1 MPGGVCNNLF
11 ELKELV
17 MRYTRLL
24 LVLLLILSGCGV
36 YSPPQTQRQPVVN
49 EYHGVKVVDPYQ
61 WLEDWN
67 DERVKSWSDK
77 QNVYARKML
86 DSMPH
91 IEELRERVTEI
102 LTAESVRYFSLCRRE
117 GKLFAMKRQ
126 PPLEQP
132 FLVVMHSAQ
141 QPKSE
146 RVIVDPSKID
156 PSGSTSIDFYV
167 PSPDGSL
174 VAVSLSVGGSE
185 SGDVH
190 IYKTETGEEVG
201 EVIARV
207 NGGTAGGDLAWTLDG
222 SGFYY
227 TRYPREGERPA
238 EDMDFYQQV
247 WYHEMGTSPD
257 DDRYEIG
264 RDFPRIVEIRL
275 QLDEHT
281 GRVLVTIQYGDSG
294 RFAHYVRTLRR
305 QWKQVTDYD
314 DKIVQAT
321 FGPDNTLFAISRA
334 DAPRGKILKLSL
346 TDFSLD
352 KAQTIVPEGD
362 DTIVS
367 DFYGH
372 PPIVVTSSR
381 LYLTYQLGGPSEIR
395 VFDLRGQRQT
405 GPKIL
410 PVSSVGQIVAV
421 GSDAVLYPNSSY
433 IEPSAW
439 YLFDPDEGTTVKTAL
454 VTEAP
459 VDFSDCEV
467 VREYATSKDET
478 KVPVNII
485 RRKGI
490 KLDGSNPVLLTGYG
504 GYGISIEPRYSALR
518 RVWIEQGGVYAQANL
533 RGGGEFGEQ
542 WHRQGMLT
550 NKQNVFDDF
559 AAVMRHMIDVG
570 YTSPEKLAIMGGSN
584 GGLLMGAMITQHPE
598 LCRAV
603 VSSVGIY
610 DMLRVELTPNGEFN
624 IPEFGTVKNPVHFR
638 ALYAY
643 SPYHNV
649 KDNVAYTSVLFLTGA
664 NDPRV
669 DPMHSRKM
677 TARLQGASSSGRPI
691 FLRTSSKTGHGLAT
705 PLSEQ
710 IDKSVHY
717 HAFIFNELGL

>member
-1 MPGGVCNNLF
+1 
-11 ELKELV
+11 
-17 MRYTRLL
+17 MRYTKILP
-24 LVLLLILSGCGV
+24 VLLIVLSGCAV
-36 YSPPQTQRQPVVN
+36 YGPPQTSQAPVIN
-49 EYHGVKVVDPYQ
+49 EYHGVKIVDPYQ

-67 DERVKSWSDK
+67 DKKIQSWSDK
-77 QNVYARKML
+77 QNAYARNML
-86 DSMPH
+86 DNLP
-91 IEELRERVTEI
+91 EVKELRESITNI
-102 LTAESVRYFSLCRRE
+102 LTAKSVSYYSLYRRE

-132 FLVVMHSAQ
+132 LLVVMSSAQ
-141 QPKSE
+141 EPASE
-146 RVIVDPSKID
+146 RVIVNTTKID
-156 PSGSTSIDFYV
+156 PNGSTSIDFYK

-190 IYKTETGEEVG
+190 IYKTDTGEEIG

-207 NGGTAGGDLAWTLDG
+207 NGGTAGGDVAWTPDG
-222 SGFYY
+222 SGLYY
-227 TRYPREGERPA
+227 TRYPRKGERPA
-238 EDMDFYQQV
+238 EDMDFYLQV
-247 WYHEMGTSPD
+247 WYHRMGTSPD

-264 RDFPRIVEIRL
+264 KEFPRIAEIKL
-275 QLDEHT
+275 EADEHSS
-281 GRVLVTIQYGDSG
+281 RVLATVQYGDSG
-294 RFAHYVRTLRR
+294 RFAHYIRTVRR
-305 QWKQVTDYD
+305 QWKQITDYD
-314 DKIVQAT
+314 DKIVQAA
-321 FGPDNTLFAISRA
+321 FGPDDTLFLISRA

-346 TDFSLD
+346 ADISLD
-352 KAQTIVPEGD
+352 KAQIIVPESD

-367 DFYGH
+367 DFPGH
-372 PPIVVTSSR
+372 PPIVVTSNR

-395 VFDLRGQRQT
+395 VFDLRGQRQD

-421 GSDAVLYPNSSY
+421 GSDAILYQNSSY

-439 YLFDPDEGTTVKTAL
+439 YLFRPDEGKTVKTAL
-454 VTEAP
+454 VTKSP
-459 VDFSDCEV
+459 VDFSDCQV
-467 VREYATSKDET
+467 VREYAVSKDGT

-504 GYGISIEPRYSALR
+504 GYGINIEPGFSALR
-518 RVWIEQGGVYAQANL
+518 RVWIDHGGVFAQANL

-542 WHRQGMLT
+542 WHKEGMLT

-559 AAVMRHMIDVG
+559 AAAMQYMIDAG
-570 YTSPEKLAIMGGSN
+570 YTSPEKLAIIGGSN

-610 DMLRVELTPNGEFN
+610 DMLRVELAPNGEFN
-624 IPEFGTVKNPVHFR
+624 VPEFGTVKNLDQFR

-649 KDNVAYTSVLFLTGA
+649 KDGTAYPSVLFLTGA

-677 TARLQGASSSGRPI
+677 TARLQAASSSGRPVL
-691 FLRTSSKTGHGLAT
+691 LRTSSKTGHGLAT

-710 IDKSVHY
+710 IEKSVHY
-717 HAFIFNELGL
+717 HAFLLNELGMK

>member
-1 MPGGVCNNLF
+1 
-11 ELKELV
+11 
-17 MRYTRLL
+17 MRYAK
-24 LVLLLILSGCGV
+24 LLLILLTVLAGCSV
-36 YSPPQTQRQPVVN
+36 YGPPQTPQVAVVN

-67 DERVKSWSDK
+67 DEQVQSWSDE
-77 QNVYARKML
+77 QNAYARKKL
-86 DSMPH
+86 DNLPRV
-91 IEELRERVTEI
+91 EELRKQVKKI
-102 LTAESVRYFSLCRRE
+102 LTARSVSYYSLCRRE

-132 FLVVMHSAQ
+132 LLVVMPSAQ
-141 QPKSE
+141 EPDLE
-146 RVIVDPSKID
+146 RIIVDLMKID
-156 PSGSTSIDFYV
+156 PGASTSIDFYV

-190 IYKTETGEEVG
+190 VYSVKTGEQIG

-207 NGGTAGGDLAWTLDG
+207 NGGTAGGDLAWTPDG

-227 TRYPREGERPA
+227 TRYPRASERPV

-247 WYHEMGTSPD
+247 WYHSMGTSPEE
-257 DDRYEIG
+257 DRYEIG
-264 RDFPRIVEIRL
+264 KDFPRIAEIKL
-275 QLDEHT
+275 ESDTHS
-281 GRVLVTIQYGDSG
+281 GRVLVTVQYGDSG

-305 QWKQVTDYD
+305 QWKQITDYD
-314 DKIVQAT
+314 DQIVQAT
-321 FGPDNTLFAISRA
+321 FGPDDTLFLISRA
-334 DAPRGKILKLSL
+334 SAPRGKILRLSL
-346 TDFSLD
+346 ADVSLD
-352 KAQTIVPEGD
+352 KAQIIVPEGD

-367 DFYGH
+367 DFPGH
-372 PPIVVTSSR
+372 PPMVVTSNR
-381 LYLTYQLGGPSEIR
+381 LYVTYQLGGPSEIR
-395 VFDLRGQRQT
+395 VFDLRGSRQS

-421 GSDAVLYPNSSY
+421 ANDAVLYSNSSY

-439 YLFDPDEGTTVKTAL
+439 YLFGPDEGTTVKTAL
-454 VTEAP
+454 VTKSP
-459 VDFSDCEV
+459 VDFSDCQV
-467 VREYATSKDET
+467 VREYAVSKDGT
-478 KVPVNII
+478 RVPVNIV
-485 RRKGI
+485 RRKGV

-504 GYGISIEPRYSALR
+504 GYGISIEPRFSALR
-518 RVWIEQGGVYAQANL
+518 RIWIDHGGVYAQANL

-542 WHRQGMLT
+542 WHTEGMLT
-550 NKQNVFDDF
+550 SKQNVFDDF
-559 AAVMRHMIDVG
+559 AAAMQYMIDAG
-570 YTSPEKLAIMGGSN
+570 YTTPEKLAIVGGSN

-603 VSSVGIY
+603 LSSVGIY

-624 IPEFGTVKNPVHFR
+624 IPEFGTVKNPDHFR

-649 KDNVAYTSVLFLTGA
+649 TDSTAYPSVLFLTGA

-677 TARLQGASSSGRPI
+677 TARLQAASSSGRPVL
-691 FLRTSSKTGHGLAT
+691 LRTSSKTGHGSGT
-705 PLSEQ
+705 PLTEQ
-710 IDKSVHY
+710 IDRSVHY
-717 HAFIFNELGL
+717 HAFLLNELGL

>member
-1 MPGGVCNNLF
+1 
-11 ELKELV
+11 
-17 MRYTRLL
+17 MRYAKLL
-24 LVLLLILSGCGV
+24 PVLLIVLSGCAMYG
-36 YSPPQTQRQPVVN
+36 PPQTAHVPVVN
-49 EYHGVKVVDPYQ
+49 EYHGVEVADPYQ
-61 WLEDWN
+61 WLEDWD
-67 DERVKSWSDK
+67 DEPVQSWSDK
-77 QNVYARKML
+77 QNVYARKTL
-86 DSMPH
+86 DNLPH
-91 IEELRERVTEI
+91 VEELRERITGI
-102 LTAESVRYFSLCRRE
+102 LTAESVRYYSLNRRE
-117 GKLFAMKRQ
+117 GTLFAMKRQ

-132 FLVVMHSAQ
+132 FLVAMPSAQ
-141 QPKSE
+141 QPESE
-146 RVIVDPSKID
+146 RVIVDPTKID
-156 PSGSTSIDFYV
+156 PSGATSIDFFV
-167 PSPDGSL
+167 PSLDGSL

-190 IYKTETGEEVG
+190 IYKTETGEEIG

-207 NGGTAGGDLAWTLDG
+207 NGGTAGGDLAWTPDG

-227 TRYPREGERPA
+227 TRYPRASERPV

-247 WYHEMGTSPD
+247 WYHKMGTLPD
-257 DDRYEIG
+257 EDRYEIG
-264 RDFPRIVEIRL
+264 KDFPRIVEIRL
-275 QLDEHT
+275 QVDMCS
-281 GRVLVTIQYGDSG
+281 GRVLVTTQYGDSG

-305 QWKQVTDYD
+305 QWKKITGYD
-314 DKIVQAT
+314 DQIVQVT

-352 KAQTIVPEGD
+352 KAQIIVPEME

-372 PPIVVTSSR
+372 PPIVVTSNR

-395 VFDLRGQRQT
+395 VFDLRGQRQA
-405 GPKIL
+405 GPEIL

-421 GSDAVLYPNSSY
+421 AKDAILYPNSSY

-439 YLFDPDEGTTVKTAL
+439 YLFDPGEGTTVKTAL
-454 VTEAP
+454 VTESP

-467 VREYATSKDET
+467 LREYAVSKDGT
-478 KVPVNII
+478 KVPVNIV
-485 RRKGI
+485 RRKGV

-504 GYGISIEPRYSALR
+504 GYGINIEPGFSALR
-518 RVWIEQGGVYAQANL
+518 RIWIDHGGVYSQANL

-542 WHRQGMLT
+542 WHAEGMLT
-550 NKQNVFDDF
+550 SKQNVFDDF
-559 AAVMRHMIDVG
+559 AAAMQYMIDAG
-570 YTSPEKLAIMGGSN
+570 YTSPEKLAIIGGSN
-584 GGLLMGAMITQHPE
+584 GGLLMGAMITQHPQ

-610 DMLRVELTPNGEFN
+610 DMLRVELAPNGEFN
-624 IPEFGTVKNPVHFR
+624 IPEFGTVKNPDHFR

-649 KDNVAYTSVLFLTGA
+649 TDGTAYPSVLFLTGA

-677 TARLQGASSSGRPI
+677 TARLQAATSSGWPVL
-691 FLRTSSKTGHGLAT
+691 LRTSSKTGHGLAT
-705 PLSEQ
+705 PLTEQ
-710 IDKSVHY
+710 INRSVHY
-717 HAFIFNELGL
+717 HAFLLNELGL

>member
-1 MPGGVCNNLF
+1 
-11 ELKELV
+11 
-17 MRYTRLL
+17 MRYLKLL
-24 LVLLLILSGCGV
+24 LALLFVLSGCAAYG
-36 YSPPQTQRQPVVN
+36 PPQTPQVPVVN

-67 DERVKSWSDK
+67 NKRVQSWSDQ
-77 QNVYARKML
+77 QNAYARHVL
-86 DSMPH
+86 ADLPH
-91 IEELRERVTEI
+91 VDELRGRITEI
-102 LTAESVRYFSLCRRE
+102 LSAKSVSYYSLCRRE
-117 GKLFAMKRQ
+117 GKLFAVKRQ

-132 FLVVMHSAQ
+132 LLVVMPSAQ
-141 QPKSE
+141 QPDLE
-146 RVIVDPSKID
+146 RLIVDPTKID

-167 PSPDGSL
+167 PSPDGNL

-190 IYKTETGEEVG
+190 IYKTDTGEEIG
-201 EVIARV
+201 GVIARV
-207 NGGTAGGDLAWTLDG
+207 NGGTAGGDVAWTPDG
-222 SGFYY
+222 SGLYY
-227 TRYPREGERPA
+227 TRYPRTGERPA

-247 WYHEMGTSPD
+247 WFHKIGTSLD

-264 RDFPRIVEIRL
+264 KEFPRIAEIKL
-275 QLDEHT
+275 EADEHS
-281 GRVLVTIQYGDSG
+281 GRVLATVQYGDSG
-294 RFAHYVRTLRR
+294 RFSHYVRTVRR
-305 QWKQVTDYD
+305 QWKQISDYD

-321 FGPDNTLFAISRA
+321 FGPDNTLFVISRV

-346 TDFSLD
+346 PDASLE
-352 KAQTIVPEGD
+352 KAEMIIPEGD
-362 DTIVS
+362 NTIVS
-367 DFYGH
+367 DFPGH
-372 PPIVVTSSR
+372 PPMVATTNR
-381 LYLTYQLGGPSEIR
+381 LYVTYQLGGPSEIR
-395 VFDLRGQRQT
+395 VFDLKGQRQA

-410 PVSSVGQIVAV
+410 PVSSIGQIVAV
-421 GSDAVLYPNSSY
+421 GGDAVLYQNSSY
-433 IEPSAW
+433 IEPAAW
-439 YLFDPDEGTTVKTAL
+439 YLFNPDGGTTVKTTL
-454 VTEAP
+454 VTKSP

-467 VREYATSKDET
+467 VREYATSKDGT

-504 GYGISIEPRYSALR
+504 GYGISIEPRYSSLR
-518 RVWIEQGGVYAQANL
+518 RVWIDHGGVFAQANL

-542 WHRQGMLT
+542 WHKEGMLT

-559 AAVMRHMIDVG
+559 AAAMKYMIETG
-570 YTSPEKLAIMGGSN
+570 YTTPKKLAIIGGSN
-584 GGLLMGAMITQHPE
+584 GGLLMGAMITQHPD

-624 IPEFGTVKNPVHFR
+624 IPEFGTVKNADQFR
-638 ALYAY
+638 ALCAY

-649 KDNVAYTSVLFLTGA
+649 RDGTAYPAVLFLTGA

-677 TARLQGASSSGRPI
+677 TARLQAANSSGRPI
-691 FLRTSSKTGHGLAT
+691 LLRTSSKTGHGLAT

-710 IDKSVHY
+710 IEKSVQY
-717 HAFIFNELGL
+717 HAFLLNELGMK